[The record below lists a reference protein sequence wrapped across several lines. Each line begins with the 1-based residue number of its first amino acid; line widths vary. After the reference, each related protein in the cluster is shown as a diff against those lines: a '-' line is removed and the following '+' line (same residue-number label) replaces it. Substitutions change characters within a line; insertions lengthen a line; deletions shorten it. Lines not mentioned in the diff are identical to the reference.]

1 MIRSPGCWL
10 MRMLP
15 ATRRVDEPWE
25 CPRVVHG
32 SDDLLVLDKPSGLLS
47 QPGLGP
53 QLADSLISRV
63 QRHWPEARLVHRLD
77 RDTSGLILVALS
89 AELHRALSTLFAQR
103 QVDKRYVADVR
114 GRPAAAEG
122 CIELPIARRQRQP
135 PLYGPDP
142 AGKPCRTLWRLLAS
156 TSAPA
161 QAAGASRLELEPH
174 TGRSHQLRVH
184 LSAIGHPILGD
195 PLYGPEGAIEDGA
208 AGPRRL
214 HLHASGLRFAH
225 PFTGEW
231 LSFCSACPF

>member
-1 MIRSPGCWL
+1 
-10 MRMLP
+10 MRRLP
-15 ATRRVDEPWE
+15 ATRRVDELWE
-25 CPRVVHG
+25 CPRVVHA

-63 QRHWPEARLVHRLD
+63 QRRWPEARLVHRLD

-89 AELHRALSTLFAQR
+89 ADLHRALSTLFAQR
-103 QVDKRYVADVR
+103 RVEKRYVADVR
-114 GRPAAAEG
+114 GQPAAVEG

-142 AGKPCRTLWRLLAS
+142 AGKPCRTLWRLLAL
-156 TSAPA
+156 TPASAL
-161 QAAGASRLELEPH
+161 AAGASRLELEPH

-195 PLYGPEGAIEDGA
+195 PLYGHDGAFEDGA

-214 HLHASGLRFAH
+214 HLHASGLRFEH
-225 PFTGEW
+225 PFNGEP
-231 LSFCSACPF
+231 LSFHSPCPF